1 MKQLSLR
8 SLILLIPI
16 ILIGCAPSSASMQPT
31 KEIESPIPTH
41 LMTTETVSPTNTF
54 KPRNT
59 KLPLP
64 TTTYPPFNTL
74 DPESVKETMQP
85 LLKDP
90 FNCSVPCFM
99 GFTPGKTTIN
109 EVKTFFIPMG
119 FRYRE
124 GKDQYSNRYY
134 YSIGYEDSINRD
146 SNVTFLSSDFV
157 VENIEITPAITKQK
171 DGATR
176 EWSAYSPETLIRKYG
191 QPSRVEFAIDWGPSI
206 TLSMILFYD
215 KLDFIVLYSGSGMFP
230 GHPNSPRL
238 CPLTAPFD
246 FVSFFM
252 GPESGNPPILS
263 SVPLEKATSLSV
275 DQFTKLLLDNPR
287 DACMTLNGDAL
298 Q

>member
-1 MKQLSLR
+1 
-8 SLILLIPI
+8 
-16 ILIGCAPSSASMQPT
+16 
-31 KEIESPIPTH
+31 
-41 LMTTETVSPTNTF
+41 
-54 KPRNT
+54 
-59 KLPLP
+59 
-64 TTTYPPFNTL
+64 
-74 DPESVKETMQP
+74 
-85 LLKDP
+85 
-90 FNCSVPCFM
+90 
-99 GFTPGKTTIN
+99 
-109 EVKTFFIPMG
+109 MG